1 MLKDREHSAKT
12 GWLLL
17 SVLVQAGIG
26 ATVVPYRYLQTV
38 AGLPGLAL
46 VGFSTLVAFLIMS
59 WRLIPKIDKRYWTSK
74 TLWILVMIVI
84 IRTIF
89 QIFATRYTKA
99 YIVQLINLLAP
110 FWVVLLNRIIV
121 KTKLPQYTILAISLS
136 LLGSVLMVFGG
147 LANQPLTP
155 VLTQQDLIG
164 ITFAFIATFGIAA
177 YMMIVKRGKQIGLP
191 FEIVYISQI
200 GTLMLV
206 MPLLS
211 LIIGEDWSK
220 FYDMNWVAV
229 LVFLVNAVGAEVGCK
244 IGNISTL
251 RELGAPLVSSM
262 LAMRL
267 VAALFLGWFI
277 LGERLDS
284 ALQWVGAL
292 IVLLTVTGYLLKQA
306 NLKKSVFIQ

>member
-1 MLKDREHSAKT
+1 MFKVRENSAKT
-12 GWLLL
+12 GWLFL

-46 VGFSTLVAFLIMS
+46 VGFSTLVAFSMMS
-59 WRLIPKIDKRYWTSK
+59 WQLIPKIDKRYWRSK

-84 IRTIF
+84 VRTIF

-136 LLGSVLMVFGG
+136 LFGSVLMVFGG
-147 LANQPLTP
+147 LASQPLTS

-177 YMMIVKRGKQIGLP
+177 YMMIVKRGQQVGLP

-200 GTLMLV
+200 ETLMLV
-206 MPLLS
+206 MPFLS
-211 LIIGEDWSK
+211 LIFGEDWTK
-220 FYDMNWVAV
+220 FYNMNWVAV
-229 LVFLVNAVGAEVGCK
+229 LAFLVNAIGAEVGCK
-244 IGNISTL
+244 IGNIATL
-251 RELGAPLVSSM
+251 RKLGAPLVSSM

-292 IVLLTVTGYLLKQA
+292 IVLLTVTGYLLNQA
-306 NLKKSVFIQ
+306 NLKKSNIIQ